1 VFDNKIVLLRVIYV
15 RYMRIFAN
23 LYCLKDNNRQS
34 ETGLDQLKALKYF
47 AAVVE
52 TGSFTKAAAL
62 FSVPPSSLSR
72 RIADLE
78 SRLGANLLKR
88 STRVVKVTEIGR
100 EYYNQVSKIITELD
114 NSDEVVRSYQAKP
127 MGQLR
132 ISSMTGF
139 GEQILLPLLDEFSE
153 LYPDIILD
161 VHLSD
166 ELSTLSRDD
175 VDIAIRG
182 GYAPNERVVAL
193 RLMGNQFVPAAS
205 ERYLAHMG
213 TPNHALQL
221 KEHKGL
227 YYRTP
232 TGPTPWLCEIGGQWQ
247 DVSAPVVAI
256 SNGGRWLI
264 EKAVKGQ
271 GIIMLPRWVLQPY
284 LDRGELQL
292 LDIKPTL
299 TSTLNP
305 EFAIYLLYQKQRY
318 HVPKVKAAID
328 FLVARVRR
336 KY

>member
-1 VFDNKIVLLRVIYV
+1 
-15 RYMRIFAN
+15 M
-23 LYCLKDNNRQS
+23 
-34 ETGLDQLKALKYF
+34 DQLKALKYF
-47 AAVVE
+47 VAVVE
-52 TGSFTKAAAL
+52 TGSFTKAAVQ

-78 SRLGANLLKR
+78 SSLGANLLKR

-100 EYYNQVSKIITELD
+100 EYYNQVSKTITELD
-114 NSDEVVRSYQAKP
+114 NSNEVVRSYQAKP

-132 ISSMTGF
+132 ISAMVGF
-139 GEQILLPLLDEFSE
+139 GEQVLLPLLDEFNE
-153 LYPDIILD
+153 RYPDIILD

-166 ELSTLSRDD
+166 ELSVLGRDD

-205 ERYLAHMG
+205 ESYLARMG
-213 TPNHALQL
+213 TPHHALQL
-221 KEHKGL
+221 KNHKGL

-232 TGPTPWLCEIGGQWQ
+232 TGPTAWLCEIEGQWQ
-247 DVSAPVVAI
+247 DVSAPVEAI

-271 GIIMLPRWVLQPY
+271 GIVMLPRWVLQPY

-299 TSTLNP
+299 TTTLNP

-318 HVPKVKAAID
+318 HVPKVKAAVD
-328 FLVARVRR
+328 FLVARVRS

>member
-1 VFDNKIVLLRVIYV
+1 
-15 RYMRIFAN
+15 M
-23 LYCLKDNNRQS
+23 
-34 ETGLDQLKALKYF
+34 ETNLDQLKALKYF
-47 AAVVE
+47 VAVVE
-52 TGSFTKAAAL
+52 TESFTKAAAL

-78 SRLGANLLKR
+78 SSLGANLLKR
-88 STRVVKVTEIGR
+88 STRVVKVTEIGQ

-114 NSDEVVRSYQAKP
+114 NSNEVVRSYQAKP

-132 ISSMTGF
+132 ISSMVGF

-166 ELSTLSRDD
+166 ELSTLGRDD

-205 ERYLAHMG
+205 ERYLTHMG
-213 TPNHALQL
+213 TPNHPLQL

-232 TGPTPWLCEIGGQWQ
+232 TGHTSWLCEIEGQWQ
-247 DVSAPVVAI
+247 DVSAPIVAI

-264 EKAVKGQ
+264 EKAIKGQ

-318 HVPKVKAAID
+318 HVPKVKAAVD
-328 FLVARVRR
+328 FLVARVRG